1 MSPEFIFILSN
12 FSSQIIWLGIPF
24 GFLLWRSNK
33 ADSWVKLLTAWLT
46 ISLVT
51 FFLSHLA
58 RMMGM
63 NPNLVHA
70 FYGML
75 ELIFV
80 FFIYQRLFNNRPRTA
95 VVIVVLVFLLT
106 AAVLNL
112 VIGQGTNINSYS
124 FTAQAFIYSVLAVV
138 YFFYLLQHPPV
149 VMIQRF
155 PPFWFNVGMMV
166 YFSGNLIL
174 FTLTHY
180 LVHQLKNDLM
190 IYWTFH
196 NVLFLFGTG
205 FMCLS
210 LWMEYRLQ
218 KSR

>member
-1 MSPEFIFILSN
+1 MSFTAFIWVSLV
-12 FSSQIIWLGIPF
+12 SQGIVWLGLPF
-24 GFLLWRSNK
+24 GIRLWRTGK
-33 ADSWVKLLTAWLT
+33 AERWVKTLTAYLMVCFVSYVVDRLLKGAGYNQNV
-46 ISLVT
+46 I
-51 FFLSHLA
+51 
-58 RMMGM
+58 
-63 NPNLVHA
+63 HA
-70 FYGML
+70 IYGML
-75 ELIFV
+75 EMIFV

-95 VVIVVLVFLLT
+95 VVIVVLVFLLA

-112 VIGQGTNINSYS
+112 LIGQGTNINSYS

-155 PPFWFNVGMMV
+155 PPFWFNVGVMV